1 MTGSLMS
8 EVNSGQFSLTPEDCV
23 NSGKQSSSWKWVSWW
38 ENCPWYSFSSSSSMK
53 TRFQDAFGCSQVK
66 RVRQNWQVLKT
77 EPRAEVVPR
86 GRRHRKAWETASR
99 EWMKPFVINQH
110 LPWWL
115 CCMFECPR
123 AHFCRDNRPG
133 LSTRLRFTDFGLNRA
148 GTEKRQQP
156 LSAEQCQLISL
167 QVSSSTRPQDV
178 WSSNVA
184 TNGDTFP
191 SENNRY

>member
-38 ENCPWYSFSSSSSMK
+38 ENCPWYSFSSSSSVK
-53 TRFQDAFGCSQVK
+53 TRFQDAFGCSRVK
-66 RVRQNWQVLKT
+66 RLRQNWQVLKT

-86 GRRHRKAWETASR
+86 GRRHKKAQETASR

-115 CCMFECPR
+115 C
-123 AHFCRDNRPG
+123 RDNRPG
-133 LSTRLRFTDFGLNRA
+133 LSIRLQFTDFGLNRA
-148 GTEKRQQP
+148 GTEKRQRP
-156 LSAEQCQLISL
+156 LSAEQRQLISL
-167 QVSSSTRPQDV
+167 LMSSSTCPEDV

-191 SENNRY
+191 SENNWY